1 MGIHTLQRM
10 AYQPYY
16 HVLVSDGSNRY
27 AAEEDLEPLNR
38 PGTNITHGQV
48 SRIMY
53 ARDRKSL
60 RLMVCIYFD
69 INLLS

>member
-27 AAEEDLEPLNR
+27 AAEENLEPLNR
-38 PGTNITHGQV
+38 PGFKITHGQV
-48 SRIMY
+48 SDRIKHFFSIESVLKLRQEY
-53 ARDRKSL
+53 LRRSL
-60 RLMVCIYFD
+60 
-69 INLLS
+69 N